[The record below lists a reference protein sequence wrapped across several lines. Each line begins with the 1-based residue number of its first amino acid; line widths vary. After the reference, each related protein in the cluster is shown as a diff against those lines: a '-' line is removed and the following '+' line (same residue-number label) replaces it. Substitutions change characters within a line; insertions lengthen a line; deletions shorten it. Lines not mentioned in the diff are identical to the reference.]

1 MNWFLHFILGCA
13 FFLKKK
19 QAVVVSYVVVVI
31 CLFKISNASYMQ
43 NNLHFYDCEIQF
55 IFHNKQKP
63 QMISFSLI
71 C

>member
-19 QAVVVSYVVVVI
+19 LAVVVSYVVVVI

-43 NNLHFYDCEIQF
+43 NKVIY
-55 IFHNKQKP
+55 IFMIVKFSSFFRINKNPK
-63 QMISFSLI
+63 
-71 C
+71 

>member
-19 QAVVVSYVVVVI
+19 LAGVVSDVVVVI

-43 NNLHFYDCEIQF
+43 NKVIY
-55 IFHNKQKP
+55 IFMIVKFSSFFRINKNPK
-63 QMISFSLI
+63 
-71 C
+71 